1 MRLLLFLLLPTLA
14 LAQRAP
20 VPTPPS
26 AAKAAARPAPAKRP
40 APLPATAVPWSAG
53 RPLTVA
59 DFQGRPGPT
68 EPHAA
73 LASATIDAKGACSG
87 NVFTAEVR
95 AVFDP
100 NTSWVREPATM
111 SAALLRHEQLHF
123 DIAEI
128 YARQL
133 RLRLAGAHPNCA
145 QLQSTFGRIS
155 QAVYTEWEREE
166 ARYDQETSH
175 GLNAVQ
181 QTLWERQTAVRLQQ
195 LAAYA
200 LKEAE

>member
-1 MRLLLFLLLPTLA
+1 MRILFFLLLPTLA
-14 LAQRAP
+14 LAQRPA
-20 VPTPPS
+20 PTPPVRP
-26 AAKAAARPAPAKRP
+26 AAARPIAAKTRT
-40 APLPATAVPWSAG
+40 PLPASFVAWSAG

-59 DFQGRPGPT
+59 DFQGRPSAT

-87 NVFTAEVR
+87 DVFTAEVR

-100 NTSWVREPATM
+100 ATSWVREPATM

-133 RLRLAGAHPNCA
+133 RLRLAGTHPNCA
-145 QLQSTFGRIS
+145 QLQTTFGRIS
-155 QAVYTEWEREE
+155 QAVYSEWEREE
-166 ARYDQETSH
+166 ARYDQETNH

-181 QTLWERQTAVRLQQ
+181 QAFWDRQTTVRLQQ